1 MKYIKTYNI
10 FESNGSDEL
19 LDLLR
24 SDIEEIGLRE
34 DDIYVST
41 CVFVCRK
48 DGYPLARTRGIEW
61 DDTFYNDNNEALRL
75 SNITNLKIKFGDM
88 YKSNIGL
95 TSYKYKKTPELNKKG
110 VAIFYG
116 PTFDES
122 FNSGNEISDDETAYV
137 KNTRMADKIFNGLNK
152 ERFNS
157 FGYDYVISTD
167 SVGRKLILIFKIGG
181 EVKGTI
187 KSSWNPLS
195 DID

>member
-10 FESNGSDEL
+10 FESGESDEL

-34 DDIYVST
+34 DDVYVST
-41 CVFVCRK
+41 CVFVCKK
-48 DGYPLARTRGIEW
+48 DGYPLSRTKIEW

-75 SNITNLKIKFGDM
+75 SNVNNLKIKFSDM

-122 FNSGNEISDDETAYV
+122 FNSGIEISDDETAYV
-137 KNTRMADKIFNGLNK
+137 KNTRMTEKIFNELNK